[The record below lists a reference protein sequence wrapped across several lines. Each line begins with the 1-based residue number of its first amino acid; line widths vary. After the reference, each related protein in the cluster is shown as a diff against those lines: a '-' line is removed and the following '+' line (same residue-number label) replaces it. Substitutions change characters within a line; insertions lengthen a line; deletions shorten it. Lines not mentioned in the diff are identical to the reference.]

1 MGIDLDPRRKH
12 EEDYVTDLLKS
23 HMIRRT
29 KAILHRELTILPRRE
44 NRITLEFSA
53 PERALYDYLER
64 LLYHQISLTKQSGDR
79 NHHVVSAAILYLR
92 LKQGKVIRER
102 DYKSMY

>member
-1 MGIDLDPRRKH
+1 
-12 EEDYVTDLLKS
+12 
-23 HMIRRT
+23 MIRRT